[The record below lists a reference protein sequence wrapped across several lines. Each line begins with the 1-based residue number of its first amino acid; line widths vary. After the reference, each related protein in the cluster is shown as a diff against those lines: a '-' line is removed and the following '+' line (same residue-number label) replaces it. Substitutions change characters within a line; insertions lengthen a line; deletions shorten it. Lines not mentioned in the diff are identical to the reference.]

1 MSMQSLPIHRVRALM
16 QALERIHS
24 ADHIKQFPET
34 VFGALGDLLVGSF
47 FSLDTLSLAT
57 GQVISATS
65 DNIPV
70 SDELK
75 NRILEL
81 VPTNPAIPLV
91 LRGAKGAIR
100 ITDCISQR
108 QFEQTALYEDIF
120 VPLGIRYQTVVTLDI
135 PGHIARITV
144 NREIDFTDEE
154 ALLLNLAAPQIA
166 LAHRNL
172 QRLESLRIVAAQVVP
187 GPQDLERVGLT
198 PREAEVLH
206 WVIKGK
212 PDGAIAAILRISTRT
227 VHQHIGRILRKLQS
241 ETRGSAG
248 YEAMMKLKELETAPE
263 PQLQDL

>member
-1 MSMQSLPIHRVRALM
+1 M
-16 QALERIHS
+16 
-24 ADHIKQFPET
+24 
-34 VFGALGDLLVGSF
+34 LGGF
-47 FSLDTLSLAT
+47 FSFDTVNLTT

-65 DNIPV
+65 DNVPL

-75 NRILEL
+75 NRIIEL
-81 VPTNPAIPLV
+81 IPTNPAIPLV

-108 QFEQTALYEDIF
+108 QFEQTALYGDIF

-135 PGHIARITV
+135 PGHIAGITV
-144 NREIDFTDEE
+144 NREFDFTDEE
-154 ALLLNLAAPQIA
+154 DLLLNLAAPQIA

-172 QRLESLRIVAAQVVP
+172 QRLESLRKVAAQVVP

-212 PDGAIAAILRISTRT
+212 SDGAIAAILQISTRT
-227 VHQHIGRILRKLQS
+227 VHQHTGRILRKLKS

-248 YEAMMKLKELETAPE
+248 YEAMMKLKELEAE
-263 PQLQDL
+263 SRQQLRHL